1 MWYGLGLPKGSEK
14 LEKGSGIAAEVS
26 VSVLSLS
33 SLWSSMC
40 EVVLKPLI
48 LLTGLQLPAWG
59 EEGGEGG
66 RERGERERGRREGRE
81 RVKGRTK
88 KHREKKERIENK
100 GRVTTCMCTNV
111 LQLVYTVHATNHV
124 P

>member
-59 EEGGEGG
+59 EEGGERG
-66 RERGERERGRREGRE
+66 REGGREGRE
-81 RVKGRTK
+81 RGGGGRGE
-88 KHREKKERIENK
+88 RE
-100 GRVTTCMCTNV
+100 
-111 LQLVYTVHATNHV
+111 
-124 P
+124 